1 MSTTSKY
8 PRNQWETVDMNDE
21 STTNTSTVKD
31 RRPLK
36 TRSWHIF
43 QVIAA
48 KLATAGVAPNSISVA
63 SVVFAIL
70 GACGF
75 LTTGWSTDSVV
86 ICGGWLLAIIG
97 IQLRLIANL
106 LDGMVAVEGG
116 RASAT
121 GPLYNEV
128 PDRLSD
134 PILLIAA
141 GYAYS
146 SDPVAGWAAAVLALL
161 VAYTRAIAASVGA
174 GQLFLGPMAKQ
185 HRMSVLTLVAMLAL
199 VIPSSWMQAI
209 TVSGRPIGLLEV
221 SLWIIVAGSAITAFR
236 RLRAAATHL
245 ISLGENN
252 P

>member
-1 MSTTSKY
+1 MDH
-8 PRNQWETVDMNDE
+8 ETE
-21 STTNTSTVKD
+21 TNFSATKD

-36 TRSWHIF
+36 TRSWRVF
-43 QVIAA
+43 QSIASC
-48 KLATAGVAPNSISVA
+48 LADRRVTPNSISVA
-63 SVVFAIL
+63 SVVFAAL
-70 GACGF
+70 GALGF
-75 LTTGWSTDSVV
+75 LITGWTTDGIVMRS
-86 ICGGWLLAIIG
+86 GWLLAIIG

-106 LDGMVAVEGG
+106 LDGMVAVEGN

-134 PILLIAA
+134 PMLLIAA

-146 SDPVAGWAAAVLALL
+146 GEPVAGWAAAVLALL

-185 HRMSVLTLVAMLAL
+185 QRMALLTLVAMLAL
-199 VIPSSWMQAI
+199 VFPSSWLRIIEVSAGTIGLVELTLWIMVVGSVI
-209 TVSGRPIGLLEV
+209 TVI
-221 SLWIIVAGSAITAFR
+221 R
-236 RLRAAATHL
+236 RLHAASVHL
-245 ISLGENN
+245 TIQGRQN

>member
-1 MSTTSKY
+1 MSDTT
-8 PRNQWETVDMNDE
+8 ETSSSAE
-21 STTNTSTVKD
+21 D

-36 TRSWHIF
+36 TRSWRIF
-43 QVIAA
+43 QAIAA
-48 KLATAGVAPNSISVA
+48 KLANAGVPPNAISMA

-75 LTTGWSTDSVV
+75 LLTGWATNEVAMRS
-86 ICGGWLLAIIG
+86 GWLLAIIG
-97 IQLRLIANL
+97 IQFRLIANL

-128 PDRLSD
+128 PDRVSD

-146 SDPVAGWAAAVLALL
+146 SEPVAGWSAAVLALL
-161 VAYTRAIAASVGA
+161 VAYTRAIGASVGA

-185 HRMSVLTLVAMLAL
+185 QRMALLTLVALLGL
-199 VIPSSWMQAI
+199 VVPSSWMQAMKVI
-209 TVSGRPIGLLEV
+209 DRPIGLLEI
-221 SLWIIVAGSAITAFR
+221 SLWIIVGGSVITAFR
-236 RLRAAATHL
+236 RLRAAASHL
-245 ISLGENN
+245 IIHEKKT

>member
-1 MSTTSKY
+1 MDS
-8 PRNQWETVDMNDE
+8 ETETKANVIQ
-21 STTNTSTVKD
+21 D

-36 TRSWHIF
+36 TRSWRVF
-43 QVIAA
+43 QTIAA
-48 KLATAGVAPNSISVA
+48 KLATSGVSPNSISVA
-63 SVVFAIL
+63 SVAFAML

-75 LTTGWSTDSVV
+75 LLTGWTSDDVLMR
-86 ICGGWLLAIIG
+86 CGWLLAIMG

-134 PILLIAA
+134 PIILIAA

-146 SDPVAGWAAAVLALL
+146 SSPEAGWAAAVIALL
-161 VAYTRAIAASVGA
+161 VAYTRAIAASLGA

-185 HRMSVLTLVAMLAL
+185 QRMALITLVSMLAL
-199 VIPSSWMQAI
+199 VLPSRWLRFAAWSD
-209 TVSGRPIGLLEV
+209 RPVGVFELA
-221 SLWIIVAGSAITAFR
+221 LWLMVAGGVVTVVR
-236 RLRAAATHL
+236 RLRAAAVFL
-245 ISLGENN
+245 ISQGKVR
-252 P
+252 